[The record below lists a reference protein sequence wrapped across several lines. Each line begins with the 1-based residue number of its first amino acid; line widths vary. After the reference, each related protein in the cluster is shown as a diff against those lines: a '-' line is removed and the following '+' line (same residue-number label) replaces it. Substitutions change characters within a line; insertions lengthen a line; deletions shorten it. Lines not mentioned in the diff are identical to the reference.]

1 MDRHA
6 NQITTLLVEWRRGNR
21 DAADALIALVYPR
34 LKRLAAGCL
43 RRQRPDAVLQPTAL
57 VHELY
62 MSLFGA
68 EPITLNDRTHF
79 FAVAAQQLRRILLD
93 HTRAARAQKRG
104 GGQLRVTLPDLL
116 ASPGVDRCIDD
127 LIVLDEALTEL
138 ANIDPRA
145 AQAVEFRFFGGLN
158 EKESAELL
166 NVSVAT
172 VKRDWEFA
180 KAWLSKRLAP
190 SHRGE
195 AAKPV

>member
-1 MDRHA
+1 MDRQA

-21 DAADALIALVYPR
+21 DAGDALIALVYPR

-43 RRQRPDAVLQPTAL
+43 RRQRPDAMLQPTAL

-62 MSLFGA
+62 MSLFGT

-116 ASPGVDRCIDD
+116 EAPGADRCIDD

-138 ANIDPRA
+138 ANVDPRA
-145 AQAVEFRFFGGLN
+145 AQVVEHRFFGGLN

-166 NVSVAT
+166 SISVAT
-172 VKRDWEFA
+172 VKRDWDFA
-180 KAWLSKRLAP
+180 KAWLSRRLAP
-190 SHRGE
+190 SDRAD
-195 AAKPV
+195 AAKRI

>member
-1 MDRHA
+1 MDRQT
-6 NQITTLLVEWRRGNR
+6 NQITTLLIEWRRGNR
-21 DAADALIALVYPR
+21 DAGDALIALVYPR

-93 HTRAARAQKRG
+93 HTRAACAQKRG
-104 GGQLRVTLPDLL
+104 GGQLRVTLADLL
-116 ASPGVDRCIDD
+116 EAPGDRCIDD

-145 AQAVEFRFFGGLN
+145 AQVVEFRFFGGLN

-166 NVSVAT
+166 GVSVAT
-172 VKRDWEFA
+172 VKRDWDFA
-180 KAWLSKRLAP
+180 KAWLSRRLAP
-190 SHRGE
+190 SDRRE
-195 AAKPV
+195 AAKRV